1 MHLIVQLV
9 NNPVDAHKILSH
21 IPVLGDG
28 SSSFVDLSELES
40 RCMYSRSEI
49 ENYVRSNPYV
59 VIDEEQHLFR
69 LTNKDY
75 SSLIMEL
82 INKCILSGI
91 SMSSF
96 MLKQVLEACPT
107 IQPFVGVNL
116 QSLYQYQRHLVCQLL
131 DDSDSLDAQVL
142 SIHKHKL
149 IQVITRVVFLG
160 DNLRAIY
167 SQ

>member
-1 MHLIVQLV
+1 
-9 NNPVDAHKILSH
+9 
-21 IPVLGDG
+21 
-28 SSSFVDLSELES
+28 
-40 RCMYSRSEI
+40 MYSRSEI

-107 IQPFVGVNL
+107 IQPFVVVNL
-116 QSLYQYQRHLVCQLL
+116 QSLYQY
-131 DDSDSLDAQVL
+131 
-142 SIHKHKL
+142 
-149 IQVITRVVFLG
+149 
-160 DNLRAIY
+160 
-167 SQ
+167 